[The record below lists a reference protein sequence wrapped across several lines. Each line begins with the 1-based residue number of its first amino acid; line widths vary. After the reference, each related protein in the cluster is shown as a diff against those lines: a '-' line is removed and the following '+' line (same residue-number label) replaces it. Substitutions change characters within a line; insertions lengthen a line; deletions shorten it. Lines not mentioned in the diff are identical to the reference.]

1 MRQNQLSHK
10 LLKYYK
16 NCFVLHLQRDEWGN
30 DIIFMTSSLPEI
42 VILGKEFLSPLNIQ
56 SGILCLY

>member
-16 NCFVLHLQRDEWGN
+16 NLLSYICKEMN
-30 DIIFMTSSLPEI
+30 EEMT
-42 VILGKEFLSPLNIQ
+42 
-56 SGILCLY
+56 